1 LPRFTSEFQ
10 MKSSI
15 FDTTQPVRVIKPLDL
30 DWVRS
35 QFPALARE
43 VNGHRAAFL
52 DGPGGTQVPQCVIN
66 AISDYLTT
74 RNANTGGAYA
84 SSRETDQVISGARAA
99 MADFLACDPD
109 EIIFGPNMTTL
120 TFAISRAIGRELEA
134 GDEILLTHLD
144 HDANVSP
151 WQALEER
158 GVKIQFADINEH
170 DCTLD
175 LDDLAGKIT
184 PRTKLVAVGYA
195 SNAVGTIND
204 VKTIIRLAHDA
215 GAMAYI
221 DAVHY
226 APHGPIDVRE
236 LDCDFLA
243 CSTYKFFG
251 PHVGVLYGK
260 REHLARLQPY
270 KVRANTN
277 AVPQRWEW
285 GTLNHECIAGI
296 TACVEYLADLGRS
309 VASCSDRRQALTSAY
324 GAIQTHERKLMER
337 MLRGLREIS
346 GLRLYGIGDMSQLEW
361 RCPTFAVRIDGHTP
375 LELAT
380 KLGERG
386 IFTWDGNYY
395 AINLTERLAVEQSGG
410 FLRIGLV
417 HYNTEEEVDRVLDG
431 LRSA

>member
-1 LPRFTSEFQ
+1 
-10 MKSSI
+10 MASSI
-15 FDTTQPVRVIKPLDL
+15 LESSRLTSNIKALDL
-30 DWVRS
+30 AWVRS
-35 QFPALARE
+35 QFPSFSRQ
-43 VNGHRAAFL
+43 VNGHPAAFL
-52 DGPGGTQVPQCVIN
+52 DGPGGTQVPQRVID
-66 AISDYLTT
+66 AVSYYLSSH
-74 RNANTGGAYA
+74 NANTCGAYA
-84 SSRETDQVISGARAA
+84 TSRETDQVIADARSA
-99 MADFLACDPD
+99 MADFLNCDAD
-109 EIIFGPNMTTL
+109 EIVFGPNMTTL
-120 TFAISRAIGRELEA
+120 TFAISRAIGRELKA

-151 WQALEER
+151 WRALEER

-170 DCTLD
+170 DCTLN
-175 LDDLAGKIT
+175 LDDLARKIT
-184 PRTKLVAVGYA
+184 SRTKVVAVGYA

-251 PHVGVLYGK
+251 PHMGVLYGK
-260 REHLARLQPY
+260 REHLMRLQPY
-270 KVRANTN
+270 KLRANTN

-309 VASCSDRRQALTSAY
+309 VAECSNRRQAVMSAY
-324 GAIQTHERKLMER
+324 GAIQSHERKLMER
-337 MLRGLREIS
+337 MLRGLREIP
-346 GLRLYGIGDMSQLEW
+346 GLRLYGIGDSGRLES

-380 KLGERG
+380 KLGDRG

-395 AINLTERLAVEQSGG
+395 AINLTERLGVEPNGG
-410 FLRIGLV
+410 MLRIGLT
-417 HYNTEEEVDRVLDG
+417 HYNTAEEVDRLLLE
-431 LRSA
+431 LREVGSAGF